1 MSRLILALALLSI
14 ALPAAAN
21 PGLGIIVGEP
31 TGFSFKLWTDSGF
44 ALDGAAAW
52 SFAGD
57 PALHIHGDLLRH
69 RYDLVEVD
77 GDGLPLYYGIGARV
91 KLIDGDDLV
100 GIRVPLG
107 LDYVFDDGRFDLF
120 FELVPTMN
128 VVPNTD
134 FSLNAG
140 LGFRYWL
147 GRERR

>member
-1 MSRLILALALLSI
+1 MVRPILSLILVLI

-52 SFAGD
+52 SFTGNG
-57 PALHIHGDLLRH
+57 ALHLHGDLLRH

-77 GDGLPLYYGIGARV
+77 GDGLPLYYGIGARIRLV
-91 KLIDGDDLV
+91 DGDDLV
-100 GIRVPLG
+100 GLRIPLG
-107 LDYVFDDGRFDLF
+107 VDYVFDDGRFDVF

-128 VVPNTD
+128 VMPHTD

-140 LGFRYWL
+140 LGCRYWF
-147 GRERR
+147 GNERR